1 MTDVQKGRFT
11 VATDEA
17 FTVFLIGMRLNHLLR
32 IDKWLPVI
40 RAMGRMLRELHAE
53 PAHGFLGARTV
64 LYWRG
69 IGLIQYWRSFE
80 HLEAYA
86 RLKGG
91 THVGAWAS
99 FSRAIGDDGSV
110 GIWHETYPVAA
121 GAYECVYGNMPPFGL
136 GAAFPLVPATGRN
149 QSARQRLG
157 SPAAPASE

>member
-11 VATDEA
+11 VATDEVS
-17 FTVFLIGMRLNHLLR
+17 TVFLIGMRLNHLLR

-53 PAHGFLGARTV
+53 PAHGFLGAKV
-64 LYWRG
+64 VFYWRG
-69 IGLIQYWRSFE
+69 VGLIQYWRSFE

-91 THVGAWAS
+91 THVGAWAC
-99 FSRAIGDDGSV
+99 GTDDDGSV
-110 GIWHETYPVAA
+110 GIWHKTYPVAA

-136 GAAFPLVPATGRN
+136 SAAFPVVSATGRN
-149 QSARQRLG
+149 QTVRQRMQ
-157 SPAAPASE
+157 APETPSAD